1 VHRALDSLLEQMAG
15 FGSCA
20 VGFSGGVDSTV
31 VAQAA
36 RIALSDGAVAVT
48 AVSPS
53 LAAGQLQE
61 ARRLASLI
69 GIRHIEVATEEVSD
83 PRYIRND
90 PQRCFFCKDTLYRH
104 LRAVADRLQLRVLAD
119 GANADDAGDYRP
131 GRKAARQHHVRS
143 PLAECHLTK
152 DDVREIARHWNLPVW
167 DKPASPCLSSRIAY
181 GQAVTPERLAMV
193 DQAEQFLRGL
203 GFAEVR
209 VRFHQD
215 QLARLEVPAEL
226 LPRLCQPDH
235 REAVVEKLKSLGFRF
250 VSIDLEGF
258 RSGSLNQILPLDV
271 LSGSQA

>member
-1 VHRALDSLLEQMAG
+1 MAGAHDSLLQHVAQY
-15 FGSCA
+15 GSCA

-36 RIALSDGAVAVT
+36 RLALSDSAVAVT

-61 ARRLASLI
+61 ARRLAARI

-104 LRAVADRLQLRVLAD
+104 LRAIADQLELRVLVD
-119 GANADDAGDYRP
+119 GANADDADDYRP
-131 GRKAARQHHVRS
+131 GRNAARQHQVRS

-152 DDVREIARHWNLPVW
+152 QQVRQIARHWNLPVW

-193 DQAEQFLRGL
+193 DQAEQFLRDL
-203 GFAEVR
+203 GFSEVR
-209 VRFHQD
+209 VRFHEGE
-215 QLARLEVPAEL
+215 LARLEVPGEL
-226 LPRLCQPDH
+226 LPKLCQPGQ
-235 REAVVEKLKSLGFRF
+235 REAVVEKLKRLGFRF

-258 RSGSLNQILPLDV
+258 RSGSLNRILPLEV
-271 LSGSQA
+271 LSGAQS